1 MTDFPTIETERLLL
15 KYVTN
20 DHVNEVFHHFAGDA
34 VNKYV
39 DFEPAENIADAEE
52 IIHWGQNLFKN
63 GKGILWGLFN
73 KADDA
78 FMGQINYVNKASANF
93 TGDTH
98 RAEIGF
104 DLSPR
109 FWGNGYMTEA
119 MKRTI
124 SYIFND
130 YQPNIKR
137 IEAIINTRNHRAEKL
152 VKQIGFK
159 KDGVLRGY
167 VEWKTELWDM
177 SIFSLLKTEWQP
189 DNRDYSKP

>member
-1 MTDFPTIETERLLL
+1 MIDFPTIETERLVL

-20 DHVNEVFHHFAGDA
+20 DHVNEVFDHFASEA

-39 DFEPAENIADAEE
+39 DFEPAEKVSDAEE
-52 IIHWGQNLFKN
+52 IINWGQTLFMN
-63 GKGILWGLFN
+63 GNGILWGLFN

-98 RAEIGF
+98 RTEIGF

-137 IEAIINTRNHRAEKL
+137 IEAIINTRNHRAQKL

-167 VEWKTELWDM
+167 VEWQNELWDM
-177 SIFSLLKTEWQP
+177 SIFSLLKNEW
-189 DNRDYSKP
+189 